1 MSEKDITKFPIA
13 SSDEYLKDK
22 AVDYK
27 TLSLMT
33 LYSNLNPPKLD
44 QGIEEFYRY
53 LYRNKLTSN
62 QEEIEQLSNAKMNT
76 ILKNVKRLTKLE
88 NRLVTFDNTEHGIVY
103 YINYTNELGVDYVTI
118 PEDMLKFLIN
128 TSNSNT
134 IKTYILMKYMCRDKG
149 KIMTREYIAGKI
161 GLSAKSHNSLL
172 TISHI
177 TKSLENNHFIKK
189 KVVYNTHTIDGR
201 EVTKQSIEYS
211 VVEREEWKQLNNF
224 K

>member
-1 MSEKDITKFPIA
+1 MNDKVTEFPIA

-22 AVDYK
+22 AMDYK

-44 QGIEEFYRY
+44 QGVEEFYRY
-53 LYRNKLTSN
+53 LYRNKLTEN
-62 QEEIEQLSNAKMNT
+62 QAEIEQLSNAKINT
-76 ILKNVKRLTKLE
+76 ILKNVKKLTKLE
-88 NRLVTFDNTEHGIVY
+88 NRAVTFGNTEHGIVY
-103 YINYTNELGVDYVTI
+103 YINYTNEQGVEFVTI
-118 PEDMLKFLIN
+118 PDDMLKFLVN

-149 KIMTREYIAGKI
+149 MIMTREYIAEKL
-161 GLSAKSHNSLL
+161 GLSTKSHNTLL
-172 TISHI
+172 AISHI

-189 KVVYNTHTIDGR
+189 KVIYNTHLVDGR
-201 EVTKQSIEYS
+201 EITKKHIEYS
-211 VVEREEWKQLNNF
+211 IVEREEWKKLNNF